1 MRYEIN
7 NLMKKRLNGRDVVDL
22 AKQQPLESR
31 LKDILDRGIINQDDL
46 ILLKNFKS
54 NLESTNYTDPTGK
67 EMFVNKFHVD
77 NYSSNGSKLRE
88 YFLQQGIAFALVLY
102 NKLINNYPDKHF
114 KIIVSTDEGPD
125 SYPDICTV
133 GFHTVRPNEHWLTQ
147 YLENYKMNGLLVITV

>member
-22 AKQQPLESR
+22 AKQQPLELR

-114 KIIVSTDEGPD
+114 KIIV
-125 SYPDICTV
+125 
-133 GFHTVRPNEHWLTQ
+133 
-147 YLENYKMNGLLVITV
+147 